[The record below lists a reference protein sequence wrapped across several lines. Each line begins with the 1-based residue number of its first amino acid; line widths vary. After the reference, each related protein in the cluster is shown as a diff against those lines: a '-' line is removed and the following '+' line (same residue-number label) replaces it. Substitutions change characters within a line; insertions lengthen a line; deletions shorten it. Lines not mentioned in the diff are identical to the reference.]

1 VVESLAFGSRRDKM
15 AKASLAIYK
24 NVNILDLEIFG
35 RKYLAV
41 LFYVCVALDVLDK
54 HGSLIK
60 NVLQVLF

>member
-1 VVESLAFGSRRDKM
+1 M